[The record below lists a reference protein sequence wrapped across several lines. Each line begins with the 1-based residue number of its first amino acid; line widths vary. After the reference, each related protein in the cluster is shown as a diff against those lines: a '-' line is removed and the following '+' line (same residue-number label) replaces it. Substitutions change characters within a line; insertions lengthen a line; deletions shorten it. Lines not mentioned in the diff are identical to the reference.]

1 MELKEIIELLQNQKE
16 LRKEKIEIK
25 KGNINRLYFL
35 AKHDIRVIKN
45 MEDVYETLDYVID
58 KLKECQERIVK
69 NNSIN
74 VSDL

>member
-25 KGNINRLYFL
+25 KGNINKLYFL

-45 MEDVYETLDYVID
+45 MQDVYETLDYVID
-58 KLKECQERIVK
+58 ILKDCQERLVK

-74 VSDL
+74 ICDL